1 MCIRDRAYYQTHR
14 ELIEAEMEEEKH
26 YLLSQ
31 GVDLEPG
38 LVLSLIHISEPTRPY

>member
-1 MCIRDRAYYQTHR
+1 MQVREALAYYQTHR
-14 ELIEAEMEEEKH
+14 ELIETEMEEEKH

-38 LVLSLIHISEPTRPY
+38 TVPR